1 MKAKTVALILI
12 ALITLLRV
20 WMASQVGL
28 GDAEAY
34 YWAWSRELSPG
45 YYDHGPVVALLI
57 WLGTSLAGHS
67 PLGVRLPFIVLS
79 ALTLWLAGQLAA
91 RAAGA
96 WTAGLWA
103 VVSLLAMPVFLVA
116 GGAANPD
123 VPFLAL
129 VVCFTAVLLG
139 HRSLPWTALAGLL
152 VGLAFCTKYFGLLL
166 MLPLLVAAWGHP
178 RRWRAVPLALGS
190 ALAGA
195 SPVVLWNVTHQ
206 WASVTYHLASRH
218 TRAPGPSLENL
229 GKLVGGQVGYLS
241 PLVLLGLIA
250 AGVYI
255 WRRRDEAQNRV
266 LLLTS
271 APLLLAGYLL
281 IAVVPSAEPHW
292 PVAGYLPLV
301 IALGTLLPAWT
312 PRSRRVRVLVWM
324 ALVFSGVV
332 AIAFHLHLLTD
343 LGLRMMPASYNA
355 RYDLSNELR
364 GWPRVADEVCRW
376 VRAPVLGSSGA
387 SGALVLAPLR
397 GTPGYGDDAKQR
409 RAGTG
414 IQISRVIVAGCHYTT
429 CSQLR
434 FASRGRFR
442 VICPSP
448 RVDQFDFFEGG
459 DGASRRGVDLLYVR
473 DERFPWDAA
482 RLFRCAAV
490 RGLSEVKIRR
500 AGRTVRRF
508 SLQLCSGFGGL
519 RIQRWPPGE
528 ER

>member
-1 MKAKTVALILI
+1 MKAKTVALLLI

-28 GDAEAY
+28 GDVEAY
-34 YWAWSRELSPG
+34 YWTWSRALSPG

-57 WLGTSLAGHS
+57 WLGTSLAGHT
-67 PLGVRLPFIVLS
+67 PLGVRLPFILLS
-79 ALTLWLAGQLAA
+79 ALTLWLAGYLAA
-91 RAAGA
+91 RAAGT

-103 VVSLLAMPVFLVA
+103 VVCLLAMPVFVVA

-129 VVCFTAVLLG
+129 VACFTAVMLAEI
-139 HRSLPWTALAGLL
+139 SLPRMALAGLL

-166 MLPLLVAAWGHP
+166 VVPLLYAAWSTP
-178 RRWRAVPLALGS
+178 RRWWALPLALGS

-195 SPVVLWNVTHQ
+195 SPVVLWNVSHQ

-218 TRAPGPSLENL
+218 TRTPGPSLENL
-229 GKLVGGQVGYLS
+229 GKLVGGQVGYVS
-241 PLVLLGLIA
+241 PLALLGLA
-250 AGVYI
+250 AAAVYL
-255 WRRRDEAQNRV
+255 WRRRDEPPSRV

-301 IALGTLLPAWT
+301 MVLGTLLPTWIQ
-312 PRSRRVRVLVWM
+312 RSRRVRVLTWI
-324 ALVFSGVV
+324 ALAFSGVV
-332 AIAFHLHLLTD
+332 ALAFHLHLLTD
-343 LGLRMMPASYNA
+343 LGLRLMPPSYNA

-364 GWPRVADEVCRW
+364 GWPRVADEVWRQ
-376 VRAPVLGSSGA
+376 A
-387 SGALVLAPLR
+387 SAGEE
-397 GTPGYGDDAKQR
+397 R
-409 RAGTG
+409 R
-414 IQISRVIVAGCHYTT
+414 QPRVIVAGCHYTT

-434 FASRGRFR
+434 FASGGRFQ

-459 DGASRRGVDLLYVR
+459 DGANLRDVDLLYLR

-482 RLFRCAAV
+482 QLFRCATV
-490 RGLSEVKIRR
+490 RPLSEVKIRR
-500 AGRTVRRF
+500 AGRTVRQF
-508 SLQLCSGFGGL
+508 SLQLCRGFGGL
-519 RIQRWPPGE
+519 LIKRWPPGKD
-528 ER
+528 R